1 MFTKNNPAFPPS
13 AVYEFTLRIQ
23 KLGAFS
29 EIACLRAYGQQ
40 SELIEALIQC
50 RTETQYLNILVDTR
64 RIIKFKMKISVD
76 LYLDS
81 KSMSQ
86 RMKPNAIE

>member
-1 MFTKNNPAFPPS
+1 MFTKDSPAFPPS
-13 AVYEFTLRIQ
+13 AVYEFALRIQ
-23 KLGAFS
+23 KLRAFS

-76 LYLDS
+76 LNLDS